1 MGNRVHSG
9 PVPSRQGG
17 LLSTIVRWRGATSH
31 STRTWSRACG
41 GTRSSHQRRARAMSS
56 SGSSAI
62 GSVFLAPADVG
73 GIAHPVAGGGAL
85 PGDGDVYVDAEHAGE
100 DGGGELGGE
109 LEQGG
114 GAGWAG
120 ADADLVEAFVEL
132 AGADRLAGASAWQQP
147 WGGAL
152 VSGSGVALAGG
163 DQVKDETGERFGKY
177 DGFPA
182 EPQVYFTA
190 AGLDVTE
197 GKAADGGGLLGVEQ
211 DEQPSDPVLRPEGTV
226 IQQLPGLCPSPF
238 GVDDTGGACP
248 PGGREAQAGQLLV
261 ASPADEVPGRAAL
274 ADARRG
280 RPLVEIALR
289 AGGQRE
295 PACGQ
300 PGQECH
306 GGGDVPAGDAGLVV
320 GGVGAADPVTQP
332 AEYVPGRVA
341 VQDLLLLPV
350 GPAGD
355 GLRDPAFELDE
366 VLVAGG
372 QRSGGDQDA
381 AQMHQ
386 WLARGEFV
394 ERDLRGGAGEPGQD
408 SGWPASGGQRLVQ
421 DLQLGADVAGAV
433 GEQLVKP
440 LTEMAAAACSG
451 DQAPGAA
458 AGRAGLEEAR
468 VRDGAVSAQRR
479 VTSAGAGRGELPAP

>member
-41 GTRSSHQRRARAMSS
+41 ETRSSHQRRTRAMSS

-62 GSVFLAPADVG
+62 GSVFLAAADVG
-73 GIAHPVAGGGAL
+73 GVGHPVACGGAL
-85 PGDGDVYVDAEHAGE
+85 PGDGDVDVDAEHAGE
-100 DGGGELGGE
+100 DGGGEFGGE

-120 ADADLVEAFVEL
+120 ADADLAEAFVEPV
-132 AGADRLAGASAWQQP
+132 GADRLAGASAGQQP

-163 DQVKDETGERFGKY
+163 GQVKDETGERFGEY

-211 DEQPSDPVLRPEGTV
+211 DEQSGDPVLGLEGAV
-226 IQQLPGLCPSPF
+226 VQQLPGLCPAPF
-238 GVDDTGGACP
+238 GVDDAGGACP

-261 ASPADEVPGRAAL
+261 AGPADE
-274 ADARRG
+274 
-280 RPLVEIALR
+280 
-289 AGGQRE
+289 
-295 PACGQ
+295 
-300 PGQECH
+300 
-306 GGGDVPAGDAGLVV
+306 
-320 GGVGAADPVTQP
+320 
-332 AEYVPGRVA
+332 VPGRVA
-341 VQDLLLLPV
+341 VQDFLLLRI
-350 GPAGD
+350 GPAGG
-355 GLRDPAFELDE
+355 GLRGPAFELDE

-386 WLARGEFV
+386 
-394 ERDLRGGAGEPGQD
+394 
-408 SGWPASGGQRLVQ
+408 
-421 DLQLGADVAGAV
+421 
-433 GEQLVKP
+433 
-440 LTEMAAAACSG
+440 
-451 DQAPGAA
+451 
-458 AGRAGLEEAR
+458 
-468 VRDGAVSAQRR
+468 
-479 VTSAGAGRGELPAP
+479 